1 MIAYRWFPGA
11 KTLTK
16 AKVAIPEPADD
27 EVLVKV
33 LAAGMCHSDIFTMG
47 HEGMSPNNLPEVSS
61 ASIGNSYRYRLSGA
75 GVVIALG
82 KHVPSSF
89 PDVHVNQYVV
99 IHGRNPCLSTTCPVC
114 STNAD
119 NLCTQYYP
127 YGLGIDGCY
136 APYVTV
142 AARAVVPVN
151 ATENII
157 PPPLAAVST
166 DAVLTSYHAL
176 KDLRVGETVL
186 VVGVGGLGINAV
198 QIAKYVRNAKVVIAS
213 DTRDI
218 MLRKALEVG
227 ADYAVKPHE
236 LQHLLSSNNLS
247 IDTACDFVGSATSF
261 RSVLEHVRSRGTI
274 IVVGLGEVVVELPLV
289 SAAKKEVTIKTSM
302 WGTKKELAEVL
313 ALVKEKKITPLTE
326 TKPLDQAIAVFE
338 NMRLSKLQGRV
349 VLIPEQ

>member
-1 MIAYRWFPGA
+1 MPNLEGEMVAYRWFPGA

-33 LAAGMCHSDIFTMG
+33 LAAGMCHSDMLYYDVAFEHTRTEPFTMG
-47 HEGMSPNNLPEVSS
+47 HE
-61 ASIGNSYRYRLSGA
+61 GA

-151 ATENII
+151 ATEDII

-176 KDLRVGETVL
+176 KDLRVGEIVL

-326 TKPLDQAIAVFE
+326 TKPLDQAIEVFE

-349 VLIPEQ
+349 VLIPGQ